1 MRANSLSCVVS
12 CLSTEEIQFNKFI
25 ILQKFFKRGGLNKK
39 LRLSYSGMG
48 SKGQLLHPQETTVTL
63 ILLLSRQPY
72 NQEAKEEKRFLL
84 LHNQGSAK
92 IGRLGKLINS
102 H

>member
-72 NQEAKEEKRFLL
+72 NQVETMACERGAIMTPNHKF
-84 LHNQGSAK
+84 Q
-92 IGRLGKLINS
+92 LIY
-102 H
+102 